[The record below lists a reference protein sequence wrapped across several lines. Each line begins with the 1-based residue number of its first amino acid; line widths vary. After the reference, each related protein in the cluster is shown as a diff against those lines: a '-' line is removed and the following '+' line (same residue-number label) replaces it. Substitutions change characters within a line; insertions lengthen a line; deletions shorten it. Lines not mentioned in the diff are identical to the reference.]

1 MKNDNLSFEPTD
13 AAVMKKIWHTA
24 YLAGAI
30 VIPIAVLAVTLVKGT
45 FKPFTIPVLIV
56 IAGIILVLDYT
67 NVKNRVVWNDEKIA
81 FLQAFA
87 KPREYI
93 WENLSAIYSGGEEMR
108 LEFDDGK
115 KLYITLKYDGMDR
128 FIEKA
133 EEVYNAKFGESQA
146 YEEQ

>member
-1 MKNDNLSFEPTD
+1 MKSNSISFSPTD
-13 AAVMKKIWHTA
+13 ELTMKKYWHTA
-24 YLAGAI
+24 YLSGAI
-30 VIPIAVLAVTLVKGT
+30 VIPIAVLIITLVRGT
-45 FKPFTIPVLIV
+45 FKPLTIPVLLV

-67 NVKNRVVWNDEKIA
+67 NVKNKVVWNNEKIA

-87 KPREYI
+87 KPREYV

-115 KLYITLKYDGMDR
+115 KLYIALKYDGTDR

-133 EEVYNAKFGESQA
+133 QEVYSAKFGSS
-146 YEEQ
+146 EE

>member
-1 MKNDNLSFEPTD
+1 MKNDTLSFEPTD
-13 AAVMKKIWHTA
+13 AAVMKKYWHIA
-24 YLAGAI
+24 YLSGAI
-30 VIPIAVLAVTLVKGT
+30 VIPAAVLVITLVKGT
-45 FKPFTIPVLIV
+45 FKPLTIPVLLV

-67 NVKNRVVWNDEKIA
+67 NIKNKVVWNDEKIA

-87 KPREYI
+87 KPREYV

-128 FIEKA
+128 FVEKA
-133 EEVYNAKFGESQA
+133 HEVYAAKFGENED

>member
-1 MKNDNLSFEPTD
+1 MKNDNISFEPTD
-13 AAVMKKIWHTA
+13 ALTMKKIWHTA

-30 VIPIAVLAVTLVKGT
+30 VIPVAVLVITLVKGT
-45 FKPFTIPVLIV
+45 FKPLTIPVLLI

-67 NVKNRVVWNDEKIA
+67 NVKNKVVWNDEKIA

-87 KPREYI
+87 KPCEYV

-115 KLYITLKYDGMDR
+115 KLYIALKYDGTER
-128 FIEKA
+128 FIQKA
-133 EEVYNAKFGESQA
+133 QEVYDAKFGES
-146 YEEQ
+146 EV

>member
-1 MKNDNLSFEPTD
+1 
-13 AAVMKKIWHTA
+13 MKKIWHTA
-24 YLAGAI
+24 YLTGAA
-30 VIPIAVLAVTLVKGT
+30 VIPAAVLVITLVRGT
-45 FKPFTIPVLIV
+45 FKSLTVPVLLV

-67 NVKNRVVWNDEKIA
+67 NIKNKVVWNDEKIA

-87 KPREYI
+87 KPREYV

-133 EEVYNAKFGESQA
+133 REVYAAKFGESEVH
-146 YEEQ
+146 EEQ

>member
-1 MKNDNLSFEPTD
+1 MKNDNISFTPTD
-13 AAVMKKIWHTA
+13 QLTMKKYWHVA

-30 VIPIAVLAVTLVKGT
+30 VIPVAVLVITLVRGT
-45 FKPFTIPVLIV
+45 FKPLTIPVLLV

-67 NVKNRVVWNDEKIA
+67 NVKNKVVWNDEKIA

-87 KPREYI
+87 KPKEYI

-115 KLYITLKYDGMDR
+115 KLYIALKYDGTDR

-133 EEVYNAKFGESQA
+133 EEVYNGKFGSS
-146 YEEQ
+146 EE